1 VVNATRFRDIMAST
15 PAPVTIVTTVSTAGP
30 AGATVS
36 AFMSISLEPPLVAV
50 SLRSGSRLLDL
61 IEASGAYGVNLL
73 AEAQSEL
80 ALAFARPRPDRFDGV
95 AWLLDH
101 GLPRLEESSAWLAC
115 ELDSAVEAGD
125 HKILVGRVT
134 AGVCCTRP
142 PLVYSHRLFGTNSAM
157 RRRECTSIEAQT
169 AALAR
174 IAI

>member
-1 VVNATRFRDIMAST
+1 MAST
-15 PAPVTIVTTVSTAGP
+15 PAPVTIVTTVSDAGP

-36 AFMSISLEPPLVAV
+36 AFMSISLEPTLVAV
-50 SLRSGSRLLDL
+50 SLRSGSRLLDR
-61 IEASGAYGVNLL
+61 IEGNGSYGVNLL

-80 ALAFARPRPDRFDGV
+80 ALAFARPGPDRFDGV
-95 AWLLDH
+95 PWLLDH

-125 HKILVGRVT
+125 HKILVGRVRSGISG
-134 AGVCCTRP
+134 ARP
-142 PLVYSHRLFGTNSAM
+142 PLVYSHRLFGTNSSM
-157 RRRECTSIEAQT
+157 RLREYTSIEART